1 MIRIRIQIGIKT
13 GRRILLGIKRLPLP
27 IHNTD
32 KSINSLQQEKLRKK
46 DKKDGGGL
54 NNLPVR
60 HCSAVSLSDTLVD
73 KVALLLSTF

>member
-13 GRRILLGIKRLPLP
+13 GRWILLGIKRLPLP

-46 DKKDGGGL
+46 AEKDGGGGGTTCL
-54 NNLPVR
+54 F
-60 HCSAVSLSDTLVD
+60 SIAVQ
-73 KVALLLSTF
+73 